1 MTTTPLARRI
11 HARYTPTEAEA
22 IGMRAGILAQR
33 ARRGLTGPHPYNHLN
48 FDDPVDRRI
57 IGGVYADMVRHP

>member
-1 MTTTPLARRI
+1 M
-11 HARYTPTEAEA
+11 ARYTPTVAEA

-33 ARRGLTGPHPYNHLN
+33 ARFNLNGPHPYNLLD
-48 FDDPVDRRI
+48 FSDPVDRRI

>member
-1 MTTTPLARRI
+1 MTTTPTTT
-11 HARYTPTEAEA
+11 RYTPTEAEA

-33 ARRGLTGPHPYNHLN
+33 ARAGHNGPHPYNSLD
-48 FDDPVDRRI
+48 FSDPVDRRI